1 MRILVT
7 GGKGQLG
14 KWLVRILK
22 EGKSEIGKIPEE
34 YKNADVVKHT
44 IDTGA
49 VIITGETARKENARD
64 VLQTLSGFAGDFVVA
79 TAGPDLESI
88 ISGKGAGAA
97 EYSKEHK
104 RGCS

>member
-34 YKNADVVKHT
+34 YKNHT
-44 IDTGA
+44 HNKYGI
-49 VIITGETARKENARD
+49 
-64 VLQTLSGFAGDFVVA
+64 
-79 TAGPDLESI
+79 
-88 ISGKGAGAA
+88 GK
-97 EYSKEHK
+97 
-104 RGCS
+104 

>member
-34 YKNADVVKHT
+34 YKNVDVV
-44 IDTGA
+44 I
-49 VIITGETARKENARD
+49 KEFLKD
-64 VLQTLSGFAGDFVVA
+64 
-79 TAGPDLESI
+79 E
-88 ISGKGAGAA
+88 K
-97 EYSKEHK
+97 YSSNL
-104 RGCS
+104 C